1 MTRRLLP
8 MLILVTGLLPT
19 AAETQSDTPS
29 LPDRNPERM
38 GAPARQAPPPPSEVA
53 AIPWNDAEIAAERAK
68 CSEALSLHR
77 HEGRV
82 SALLAAASYVNF
94 SRRRTPVSEDDHVPK
109 YQNVT

>member
-1 MTRRLLP
+1 MVGCEP
-8 MLILVTGLLPT
+8 
-19 AAETQSDTPS
+19 
-29 LPDRNPERM
+29 
-38 GAPARQAPPPPSEVA
+38 
-53 AIPWNDAEIAAERAK
+53 EIAAERAK
-68 CSEALSLHR
+68 CSEALSSIKLDCELFPPPRRALATVAMFSPHR